1 MKNLELRMIFG
12 FCLLGIYAIL
22 ALAIAFGKIEE
33 TTSFGLQ
40 PILNALSGLSGAW
53 AVWAFA
59 SKRRREVRA

>member
-1 MKNLELRMIFG
+1 MIFG

-40 PILNALSGLSGAW
+40 PILGGLTGIGGAW
-53 AVWAFA
+53 GVWAFA
-59 SKRRREVRA
+59 AKNDGEK